1 MPTVNL
7 AVNERA
13 FNEVIKGLGKKLES
27 IPPFSDTGSLGPFS
41 VKYDLGFKLV
51 GGSVDLTN
59 TGRVHI
65 DELQLT
71 YDPFILTFGVDLPH
85 IHIGGECI
93 IPNPLPWGPDCL
105 LRLPEIDIWGD
116 NPDISIP
123 VNLSHTIVSEFS
135 GEFTVATRKQV
146 LAAKGA
152 LSDHQAHATP
162 DNSTEIRDRFRTIIS
177 STLPFL
183 PAAQVNTLADA
194 LVPYVKGNLADK
206 WQFFL
211 HDVWHDF
218 DLIDI
223 AATAANILRKLVDL
237 IVDTILGP
245 VPDIL
250 KDIVKA
256 IISPIIAAIEAIL
269 DIPDDILEWLSS
281 VLQTSFGLLDIVA
294 QLIINF
300 VGSMVPFYQFESNY
314 PMISDSSG
322 LIPVLVPIERV
333 TVAVNDDELTLSADV
348 L

>member
-27 IPPFSDTGSLGPFS
+27 LPPFSDTGSFGPFS
-41 VKYDLGFKLV
+41 LRYDLGFRLV
-51 GGSVDLTN
+51 DGSVDLTN

-71 YDPFILTFGVDLPH
+71 YDPFILTFGIDLPH
-85 IHIGGECI
+85 IHVGGECI
-93 IPNPLPWGPDCL
+93 LWIPIKGCVLH
-105 LRLPEIDIWGD
+105 LPEIDIWGG
-116 NPDISIP
+116 NPDITVP

-135 GEFTVATRKQV
+135 GEFTVTTRKQILV
-146 LAAKGA
+146 AKGT

-162 DNSTEIRDRFRTIIS
+162 DTSNEIRDGFRTIIS

-183 PAAQVNTLADA
+183 PAAQVNALADA
-194 LVPYVKGNLADK
+194 LVPYVKSNLADK

-223 AATAANILRKLVDL
+223 AATAANILRNLVDL
-237 IVDTILGP
+237 IIDKILAP
-245 VPDIL
+245 VPDLL

-256 IISPIIAAIEAIL
+256 IISPIISAIEAIL

-281 VLQTSFGLLDIVA
+281 VLQTSFGLLDVIA
-294 QLIINF
+294 QFIINF
-300 VGSMVPFYQFESNY
+300 IGSMVPFYQFESNY
-314 PMISDSSG
+314 PMIEDSTG
-322 LIPVLVPIERV
+322 LIPVLVPVEKLA
-333 TVAVNDDELTLSADV
+333 VAVDDDELTVSADI